1 MSEGFRKLV
10 FLSSPAEDFSLV
22 IDYRAIGVHAICHS
36 PDIYKHQC
44 IYCQV
49 SDPTAETEWPPYTS
63 PGCVSDEI
71 QMEEVGASPA
81 EVAQAQN
88 PCIEEVLFSPKD
100 ASQSRSVA
108 RA

>member
-1 MSEGFRKLV
+1 M
-10 FLSSPAEDFSLV
+10 
-22 IDYRAIGVHAICHS
+22 HAICHS

-49 SDPTAETEWPPYTS
+49 SDPTAETEWSLYTS
-63 PGCVSDEI
+63 PGCTSDEI
-71 QMEEVGASPA
+71 QMEEVDASPA

-100 ASQSRSVA
+100 ASQIQPLFDCITELQNKNSETSDEEYGA
-108 RA
+108 IAFNPLDM

>member
-1 MSEGFRKLV
+1 MV

-49 SDPTAETEWPPYTS
+49 SDPTAETEWSLYTS
-63 PGCVSDEI
+63 PGRTSDEI
-71 QMEEVGASPA
+71 QMEEVDASPA

-88 PCIEEVLFSPKD
+88 PCIEEVLSSPRD
-100 ASQSRSVA
+100 VSQSRRVA
-108 RA
+108 CA